1 MSASFRAF
9 VVNKTAEQFTAQA
22 QALTKDNLPPAE
34 VLIHVAY
41 SSVNYKD
48 ALACTPDGKIVR
60 RYPFVP
66 GIDLAGVVVE
76 SSDERFHAGEEVI
89 ATSYDLGVSHYG
101 GFSEYARVR
110 ANWVVPLPRGL
121 TLKEAMALGTAGF
134 EAALAVHKLE
144 KNGLTPQRG
153 PVLVTGAT
161 GGVGSIAVNILAKLG
176 HTVVAS
182 TGKQAEHAYL
192 KELGASTILSREEVS
207 AESNRPLEKELWAG
221 SIDPVGGATLAYLIR
236 TTKYGGSVAACGL
249 TGGSTV
255 NTTVFPFILRA
266 VNLLG
271 IDSVFC
277 PMGLRRELW
286 HRLASDLKPTKLNS
300 ISREVTLDELPQ
312 VTASLLS
319 GGVRGRT
326 IVRLGDGE

>member
-9 VVNKTAEQFTAQA
+9 VVNKTAEQFTAQV
-22 QALTKDNLPPAE
+22 QALTRDDLPSGE

-48 ALACTPDGKIVR
+48 ALACTPDGKVVR
-60 RYPFVP
+60 SYPFVP

-76 SSDERFHAGEEVI
+76 SSDERFHAGDEVI
-89 ATSYDLGVSHYG
+89 ATSYDLGVSHFG

-110 ANWVVPLPRGL
+110 ANWVVPLPQGL

-144 KNGLTPQRG
+144 KNGLTPQHA

-207 AESNRPLEKELWAG
+207 TESNRPLEKELWAG
-221 SIDPVGGATLAYLIR
+221 SVDSVGGATLAYLIR

-249 TGGSTV
+249 TGGTTV
-255 NTTVFPFILRA
+255 NTTVFPFILRG

-286 HRLASDLKPTKLNS
+286 QRLASDLKPTKLDT

-319 GGVRGRT
+319 GAVRGRT
-326 IVRLGDGE
+326 VVRLG

>member
-9 VVNKTAEQFTAQA
+9 VVNKTAEQFTAKVQP
-22 QALTKDNLPPAE
+22 LTRDDLPSGE

-48 ALACTPDGKIVR
+48 ALACTPDGKVVR
-60 RYPFVP
+60 SYPFVP

-76 SSDERFHAGEEVI
+76 SSDERFHAGDEVI
-89 ATSYDLGVSHYG
+89 ATSYDLGVSHFG

-110 ANWVVPLPRGL
+110 ANWVVPLPQGL

-144 KNGLTPQRG
+144 KNGLTPQHA

-221 SIDPVGGATLAYLIR
+221 SVDSVGGATLAYLIR

-249 TGGSTV
+249 TGGTTV
-255 NTTVFPFILRA
+255 NTTVFPFILRG

-286 HRLASDLKPTKLNS
+286 QRLASDLKPTKLDT

-312 VTASLLS
+312 VTASLLM

-326 IVRLGDGE
+326 VVRLG